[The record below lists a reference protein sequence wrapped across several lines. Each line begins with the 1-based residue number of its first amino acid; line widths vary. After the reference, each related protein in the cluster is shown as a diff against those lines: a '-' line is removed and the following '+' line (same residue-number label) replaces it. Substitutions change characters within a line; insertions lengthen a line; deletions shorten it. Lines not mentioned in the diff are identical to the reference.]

1 MYHVI
6 IMLKVT
12 NLSQCR
18 DICFDVLIPEG
29 NRTNIL
35 NLLRTATTI
44 PAFSDTKS
52 QGNACGEFSVKGD
65 GFLFLFH
72 GVSSVV
78 KCDVKWLRLEWF
90 GKLNF
95 CHVVV
100 LYT

>member
-6 IMLKVT
+6 IILKVT
-12 NLSQCR
+12 NLSQCG
-18 DICFDVLIPEG
+18 DVLFDVIIPEG

-35 NLLRTATTI
+35 NLLRTATI
-44 PAFSDTKS
+44 MPPFRYAR
-52 QGNACGEFSVKGD
+52 GESHTGGELSVEGH

-78 KCDVKWLRLEWF
+78 KCDVKWLRLERI